1 MIPLALIV
9 ARAENGVIGA
19 DGGLPWRLPD
29 DLKHFKAL
37 TLGKPC
43 IMGRK
48 TWDSLPK
55 KPLVGRTNIVLTR
68 QSDFAADGAVVACTL
83 KDAIALGAA
92 ENPSEIMVIGGA
104 DIFAA
109 ALALA
114 SRVYLTEVHATPTG
128 DVTMPG
134 FPPEI
139 WQEASRE
146 TMPTHS
152 YVLLERRAALG

>member
-1 MIPLALIV
+1 
-9 ARAENGVIGA
+9 
-19 DGGLPWRLPD
+19 
-29 DLKHFKAL
+29 
-37 TLGKPC
+37 
-43 IMGRK
+43 MGRK

-55 KPLVGRTNIVLTR
+55 KPLIGRTNILLTR
-68 QSDFAADGAVVACTL
+68 QPDFAAEGAVVARSL
-83 KDAIALGAA
+83 DEAIALGAK

-114 SRVYLTEVHATPTG
+114 SRVYLTEVHATPAG

-134 FPPEI
+134 FPAAT
-139 WQEASRE
+139 WQEISRE

-152 YVLLERRAALG
+152 YVLLERRASLG